1 MANERM
7 LADPEAAVRRHES
20 DKCDTQVLPRSM
32 IKNAPYNPRK
42 ITEAALKK
50 LRDNIKRV
58 GLIEPPIW
66 NRRTGNLVGGHQR
79 LRAMDTINRSPN
91 YDVTVVVVDMD
102 EKTEKEQNIFLNNPT
117 AQGEWDAES
126 LEQLFKVDQLDP
138 GNTGFSD
145 GDVLSMFGIGA
156 IDQNI
161 EALERLGDKLRE
173 LRQVDKNIAES
184 LMIDA
189 NNDVG
194 YYCVVVFRS
203 DEERA
208 KFTDMLGVGNV
219 QYVAGPKVVEAI
231 NHGQAR
237 PEAGSN

>member
-1 MANERM
+1 MANERQ
-7 LADPEAAVRRHES
+7 LDDAIDGGRRHEN
-20 DKCDTQVLPRSM
+20 DKCDTRVLPRSM

-42 ITEAALKK
+42 ISEPALKK

-58 GLIEPPIW
+58 GLIEPPVW
-66 NRRTGNLVGGHQR
+66 NSRTGNLVGGHQR

-117 AQGEWDAES
+117 AQGEWDAEA
-126 LEQLFKVDQLDP
+126 LEELFKVDKLEP
-138 GNTGFSD
+138 ANTGFSD

-161 EALERLGDKLRE
+161 EALERLGDQLRE
-173 LRQVDKNIAES
+173 LRQVDRNIAES
-184 LMIDA
+184 LAIDA

-208 KFTDMLGVGNV
+208 NFTASLGVGNV
-219 QYVAGPKVVEAI
+219 QYVAGAKVVEAI
-231 NHGQAR
+231 SHGQTR